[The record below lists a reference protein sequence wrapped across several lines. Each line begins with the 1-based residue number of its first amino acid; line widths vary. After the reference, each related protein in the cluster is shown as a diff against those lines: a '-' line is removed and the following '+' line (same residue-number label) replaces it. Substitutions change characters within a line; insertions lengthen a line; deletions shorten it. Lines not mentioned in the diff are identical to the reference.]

1 MRTPRLAA
9 ALSTLLMVP
18 VVAGCGDGGSATTAP
33 VTSTAPPEAVT
44 TVPAPPAPG
53 AGDGG
58 GPAVT
63 TASVSPGSMPA
74 GGEATTTTAADPDR
88 PVLVV
93 GVYWIRPLDGDPV
106 DLGFYADPPGGRRP
120 YLLYGSVTNDGT
132 VAATRPVV
140 EVTWR
145 DDTGA
150 LVHRVE
156 VRPVSPTGEP
166 LGELAPGAQADLL
179 VVVDD
184 LSVATRLAGLTPELV
199 GRAL

>member
-1 MRTPRLAA
+1 VALPALAVA
-9 ALSTLLMVP
+9 SA
-18 VVAGCGDGGSATTAP
+18 VAGCGDGDPGTTAP
-33 VTSTAPPEAVT
+33 ATSTAPSAVA
-44 TVPAPPAPG
+44 TVPAPPSPDP
-53 AGDGG
+53 GDGG

-63 TASVSPGSMPA
+63 TTAAPRGSVSA
-74 GGEATTTTAADPDR
+74 GGVATTITTTATDPDR
-88 PVLVV
+88 PALGV
-93 GVYWIRPLDGDPV
+93 GVYWTRPADGDPV

-132 VAATRPVV
+132 EVATRPVV

-156 VRPVSPTGEP
+156 VRPVSPTGQP
-166 LGELAPGAQADLL
+166 LGELAPGARADLL
-179 VVVDD
+179 VIVDD
-184 LSVATRLAGLTPELV
+184 PSVAARLAGLTPELV